1 MTDPYTHD
9 LGRPHTDPGPS
20 RARRPRPLVFVA
32 AVYEG
37 NPMEFLNGLAKAA
50 ESLRA
55 AAGVVTALPDF
66 RLLPDHGDERVE
78 WERDLIEHCDALVV
92 IGGRDVPDR
101 DDAEGVER
109 WVDAATGFG
118 LPVFDGP
125 GPLIEWVRNR

>member
-1 MTDPYTHD
+1 MTDTHTEP
-9 LGRPHTDPGPS
+9 GRAH
-20 RARRPRPLVFVA
+20 RPKPLVFVA

-66 RLLPDHGDERVE
+66 RLLPDLGDERVD

-101 DDAEGVER
+101 NGAEGVER

>member
-1 MTDPYTHD
+1 MTDSYT
-9 LGRPHTDPGPS
+9 HTDPGP
-20 RARRPRPLVFVA
+20 ARRPKPLVFVA

-55 AAGVVTALPDF
+55 AAGVVPALPDF
-66 RLLPDHGDERVE
+66 RLTSQLAGERAD

-101 DDAEGVER
+101 DGAEGVDR

>member
-1 MTDPYTHD
+1 MTDTPD
-9 LGRPHTDPGPS
+9 
-20 RARRPRPLVFVA
+20 RARRPKPLVFVA

-37 NPMEFLNGLAKAA
+37 NPQEYLHGMARAA

-55 AAGVVTALPDF
+55 AGVVPALPDF
-66 RLLPDHGDERVE
+66 RLMPENQPGERAA
-78 WERDLIEHCDALVV
+78 WERDLIEACDALVV
-92 IGGRDVPDR
+92 IGGRDVPER
-101 DDAEGVER
+101 DGAEGVER